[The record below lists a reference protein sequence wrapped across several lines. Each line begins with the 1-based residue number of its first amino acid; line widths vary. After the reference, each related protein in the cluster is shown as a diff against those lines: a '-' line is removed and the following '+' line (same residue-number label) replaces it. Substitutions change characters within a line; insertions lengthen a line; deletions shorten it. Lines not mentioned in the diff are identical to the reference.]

1 MTAAAAAPA
10 AVVDLATINV
20 VVGSSGDICGWKCRP
35 DHTKCDYCCGCASIS
50 MSRST
55 FFLLFFLNKKRSLF
69 ISFFVVEQKLLYE
82 SSDFAAFVACHN
94 CYTLTKIALY
104 YALYV
109 FVSTTNET

>member
-1 MTAAAAAPA
+1 MTADAAAAAP

-55 FFLLFFLNKKRSLF
+55 FLLLFFFNKKTITF
-69 ISFFVVEQKLLYE
+69 YFF
-82 SSDFAAFVACHN
+82 FC
-94 CYTLTKIALY
+94 CC
-104 YALYV
+104 
-109 FVSTTNET
+109 

>member
-1 MTAAAAAPA
+1 MTAAAVAAAP

-55 FFLLFFLNKKRSLF
+55 FFLLFFL
-69 ISFFVVEQKLLYE
+69 
-82 SSDFAAFVACHN
+82 
-94 CYTLTKIALY
+94 
-104 YALYV
+104 
-109 FVSTTNET
+109 

>member
-1 MTAAAAAPA
+1 MTAAAAHVAP

-55 FFLLFFLNKKRSLF
+55 FFLLFFFIKKRSLF
-69 ISFFVVEQKLLYE
+69 IFFVEQKLLYE
-82 SSDFAAFVACHN
+82 SLNFAAFVACHN

-104 YALYV
+104 YDLYV
-109 FVSTTNET
+109 FVSTTSET